1 MNMML
6 IKMMINMVVLSL
18 RNIEQYKMEAEVMNV
33 MLIVMIVNMMLIV
46 MMINTMAMMMMIMME
61 NL

>member
-1 MNMML
+1 
-6 IKMMINMVVLSL
+6 MVVLNL